1 MITSKRRENSSISSG
16 VRAPGTLTNPRGL
29 KMRDLA
35 ENETLW
41 RPPSN
46 GRSQSVSI
54 LLAQPELDF
63 TMRPRSVLPLMEAIM
78 GSELCADEH
87 SVMVRAA
94 NRDGPTE
101 CVWHRDACGGGTG
114 PPYYTRYLSVVFY
127 LTDVDETTH
136 TFSVIPGSA
145 QTSEAKDLEE
155 YDLATAHHIEHP
167 GQTHRT
173 SSLPPVV
180 SMRIST
186 RPSWH
191 MRNSGPN
198 RFATL
203 NEARQLC
210 PHLGIDPH
218 LVLGQDADVLTQPIG
233 LDRDI
238 ALQRLGDLVQHRAP
252 PWRDRGVAA

>member
-1 MITSKRRENSSISSG
+1 MSQVMKDDRIG
-16 VRAPGTLTNPRGL
+16 QLDFFAQYGYLVVPDALTPEEVNL
-29 KMRDLA
+29 INLTIDRDLA

-46 GRSQSVSI
+46 GRSQSVNI

-78 GSELCADEH
+78 GPELCADEH

-155 YDLATAHHIEHP
+155 YDLATAHHIEGRAGTAILFDLHKGGSRILLNTP
-167 GQTHRT
+167 ISPSSCT
-173 SSLPPVV
+173 SSL
-180 SMRIST
+180 
-186 RPSWH
+186 
-191 MRNSGPN
+191 
-198 RFATL
+198 
-203 NEARQLC
+203 
-210 PHLGIDPH
+210 
-218 LVLGQDADVLTQPIG
+218 
-233 LDRDI
+233 
-238 ALQRLGDLVQHRAP
+238 
-252 PWRDRGVAA
+252 

>member
-1 MITSKRRENSSISSG
+1 MSQGMKDDRIG
-16 VRAPGTLTNPRGL
+16 QLDFFAQYGYLVVPDALTPEEVNL
-29 KMRDLA
+29 INLTIDRDLA

-46 GRSQSVSI
+46 GRSQSVNI

-78 GSELCADEH
+78 GPELCADEH

-155 YDLATAHHIEHP
+155 YDLATAHHIEGRAGTAILFDLHKGGSRILLNTP
-167 GQTHRT
+167 ISPSSCT
-173 SSLPPVV
+173 SSL
-180 SMRIST
+180 
-186 RPSWH
+186 
-191 MRNSGPN
+191 
-198 RFATL
+198 
-203 NEARQLC
+203 
-210 PHLGIDPH
+210 
-218 LVLGQDADVLTQPIG
+218 
-233 LDRDI
+233 
-238 ALQRLGDLVQHRAP
+238 
-252 PWRDRGVAA
+252 

>member
-1 MITSKRRENSSISSG
+1 MKDDRIG
-16 VRAPGTLTNPRGL
+16 QLDFFAQYGYLVVPDALTPEEVNL
-29 KMRDLA
+29 INLTIDRDLA

-46 GRSQSVSI
+46 GRSQSVNI

-78 GSELCADEH
+78 GPELCADEH

-155 YDLATAHHIEHP
+155 YDLATAHHIEGRAGTAILFDLHKGGSRILLNTP
-167 GQTHRT
+167 ISPSSCT
-173 SSLPPVV
+173 SSL
-180 SMRIST
+180 
-186 RPSWH
+186 
-191 MRNSGPN
+191 
-198 RFATL
+198 
-203 NEARQLC
+203 
-210 PHLGIDPH
+210 
-218 LVLGQDADVLTQPIG
+218 
-233 LDRDI
+233 
-238 ALQRLGDLVQHRAP
+238 
-252 PWRDRGVAA
+252 